1 MRFGRVGVRARAT
14 SAEKNVRSA
23 AFVVFALSLLGAL
36 HALAEE
42 ARPTAPERSVLPP
55 PDVDSFRVR
64 APSPQWDV
72 GVVLGSGAIERQD
85 SGFGGEFLGALEL
98 DVSGLRERFREVG
111 LGGRLRV
118 GTLGF
123 KDFRASLAPLLTLPL
138 SDPVALDLSFGPL
151 LATSGQ
157 GPLVGFEGS
166 LGVGLRS
173 VNLKGHYAHVHTL
186 VFGYSQTFALGDMP
200 PSEETIAIWAGL
212 RVDGMWF
219 VLPFGVIF

>member
-1 MRFGRVGVRARAT
+1 MRFEKVGAVARDT
-14 SAEKNVRSA
+14 SAEKIVRRA
-23 AFVVFALSLLGAL
+23 AFVVFALSLFGVGRGS
-36 HALAEE
+36 AEE
-42 ARPTAPERSVLPP
+42 ARPTTPQRSVLPP

-72 GVVLGSGAIERQD
+72 GVALGGGAIERQG

-123 KDFRASLAPLLTLPL
+123 KDFRASLAPLLILPV

-151 LATSGQ
+151 LATSGE
-157 GPLVGFEGS
+157 GPLIGFEGS

-219 VLPFGVIF
+219 LLPFGLIF